1 MILKKF
7 DSPSIS
13 GEITTLSSRKEALH
27 TLYKY
32 LSIDQNID

>member
-1 MILKKF
+1 MIPEKI

-27 TLYKY
+27 AYEY
-32 LSIDQNID
+32 